1 MGIETLLVFVFGI
14 IGGIFSGIMP
24 GMGGLALMLMI
35 YPILVELQPQNI
47 LIFYVVMISID
58 QFFAGLT
65 AIIFGVPGSSMSVY
79 SSYEGHTLMK
89 QGRGSEAIMY
99 SAISSWMTS
108 LFGVVL
114 ILALVPIL
122 FLVYKVWNTNVQ
134 AVLFGFTSIVIVLVS
149 RNRLYMSILLFI
161 IGNLLGEIGYSHVFN
176 RNFFTFDS
184 PVLYSGIPIMPVLVS
199 LFMIPLFLST
209 LQHGKKTFEFPGVTL
224 DGYWNSFKNIMLYRW
239 TLLRTGLLGS
249 IGGFVPGMAYGM
261 SSLLGYTVE
270 RSVQQKKG
278 TYKQGNMEC
287 LIASEGANNAGTFT
301 QLVPLLFLGIPITA
315 SEAIIYNILEN
326 RGYPVTIEWFQST
339 FTTVIIFFLISSSIG
354 LFLAGKYV
362 NMLKI
367 IDGLNIRHVYLFIL
381 TLLFGTIY
389 WMGSQVWAGVDYL
402 IITACLIPLGVLL
415 RHRDT
420 VPLIFGFVLHD
431 ILFDV
436 GNRVLI
442 MYS

>member
-184 PVLYSGIPIMPVLVS
+184 PVLYSGIPIMSVLVS

-209 LQHGKKTFEFPGVTL
+209 LQHGEKTFEFPGVTL

-381 TLLFGTIY
+381 ILLFGTIY

-431 ILFDV
+431 TLFDV

-442 MYS
+442 MYT

>member
-122 FLVYKVWNTNVQ
+122 FLVYKVWNTNIQ
-134 AVLFGFTSIVIVLVS
+134 AVLFGFTSIVIVMVS

-261 SSLLGYTVE
+261 SSLLGTICATKE
-270 RSVQQKKG
+270 RHLQ
-278 TYKQGNMEC
+278 T
-287 LIASEGANNAGTFT
+287 
-301 QLVPLLFLGIPITA
+301 
-315 SEAIIYNILEN
+315 
-326 RGYPVTIEWFQST
+326 R
-339 FTTVIIFFLISSSIG
+339 
-354 LFLAGKYV
+354 KYGMP
-362 NMLKI
+362 NCK
-367 IDGLNIRHVYLFIL
+367 
-381 TLLFGTIY
+381 
-389 WMGSQVWAGVDYL
+389 
-402 IITACLIPLGVLL
+402 
-415 RHRDT
+415 
-420 VPLIFGFVLHD
+420 
-431 ILFDV
+431 
-436 GNRVLI
+436 
-442 MYS
+442 